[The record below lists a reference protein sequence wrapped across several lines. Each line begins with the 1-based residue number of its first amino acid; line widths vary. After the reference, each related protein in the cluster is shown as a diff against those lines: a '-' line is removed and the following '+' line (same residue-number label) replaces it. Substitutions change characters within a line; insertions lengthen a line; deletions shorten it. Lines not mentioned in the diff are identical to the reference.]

1 MFEEFYF
8 TLNNEVD
15 CDSRNENK
23 LIKVV
28 NFSLVGWK
36 RVRITADV
44 VKIRLFAR
52 YCLTNKLRNKVQ
64 EANVQVEVEA
74 PEAIMVTDGIFVNKD
89 VLVLGYGDGC
99 ELGCELNNHHVL
111 HHDVEMADEGVR
123 TRSKDSEAN
132 FKNKNRDVGQEALTD

>member
-52 YCLTNKLRNKVQ
+52 YCLINKLRNKVQ
-64 EANVQVEVEA
+64 QANVQVEVKA
-74 PEAIMVTDGIFVNKD
+74 PEAIIVPNRIFMNKN
-89 VLVLGYGDGC
+89 VLVLGNGDGC
-99 ELGCELNNHHVL
+99 KLGCELNNHHIL
-111 HHDVEMADEGVR
+111 HHGVERTDE
-123 TRSKDSEAN
+123 
-132 FKNKNRDVGQEALTD
+132 